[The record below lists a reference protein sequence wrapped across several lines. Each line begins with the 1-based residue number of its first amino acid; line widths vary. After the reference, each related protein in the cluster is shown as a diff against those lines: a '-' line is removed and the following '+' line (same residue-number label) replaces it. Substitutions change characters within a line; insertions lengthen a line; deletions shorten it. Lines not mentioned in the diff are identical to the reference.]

1 MTLRADFE
9 EIIRLV
15 PQGVRVLDVGCGDG
29 QLLDALRARKN
40 VDARG
45 VELSRENVAA
55 AMARGLSVIQGDADS
70 DLRDYPTGAF
80 DLVIL
85 SQTLQAMRQP
95 AVVLEELLRIGR
107 SAIVS
112 FPNFGH
118 WRVRAALALG
128 GRMPKT
134 KALPVEW
141 YETSNIHLCT
151 VQDFEDLVAAR
162 AIHVEQRVF
171 LSSRRPVRLLPN
183 VRAAQAIYK
192 LTRQP

>member
-1 MTLRADFE
+1 MSLRADYE
-9 EIIRLV
+9 AIIRLV
-15 PQGVRVLDVGCGDG
+15 PQGARVLDVGCGDG
-29 QLLDALRARKN
+29 QLLAALRSAKQ

-45 VELSRENVAA
+45 VELSRANVAA
-55 AMARGLSVIQGDADS
+55 AVARGLSVIQGDADS

-95 AVVLEELLRIGR
+95 AVVLDELLRIGR

-118 WRVRAALALG
+118 WRVRAALTLG

-134 KALPVEW
+134 RALPVEW

-151 VQDFEDLVAAR
+151 IQDFEDLVAER
-162 AIHVEQRVF
+162 HIHVEHRLFLSDQRVIHA
-171 LSSRRPVRLLPN
+171 LPN
-183 VRAAQAIYK
+183 LRAAQAIYK
-192 LTRQP
+192 LNR

>member
-9 EIIRLV
+9 AIIRLV
-15 PQGVRVLDVGCGDG
+15 PHGVRVLDVGCGDG
-29 QLLDALRARKN
+29 QLLAALRARKG

-45 VELSRENVAA
+45 VEISRDNVAA

-70 DLRDYPTGAF
+70 DLHDYPTGAF

-95 AVVLEELLRIGR
+95 AHVLDELLRIGR

-118 WRVRAALALG
+118 WRVRAALGWG

-151 VQDFEDLVAAR
+151 IKDFEDLVAAR
-162 AIHVEQRVF
+162 GINVEQRLF
-171 LSSRRPVRLLPN
+171 LSDHRQVHILPN
-183 VRAAQAIYK
+183 LRAAQAIYK
-192 LTRQP
+192 LNR

>member
-9 EIIRLV
+9 AIIRLV

-29 QLLDALRARKN
+29 QLLDALRSRKA

-45 VELSRENVAA
+45 VEISRDNVAA

-70 DLRDYPTGAF
+70 DLREYPTGAF

-162 AIHVEQRVF
+162 HIHVEQRLF
-171 LSSRRPVRLLPN
+171 LSDARPIHRWPN

-192 LTRQP
+192 LNRQP